1 MGFPWKGAF
10 MTSSVTKHRGPHRAV
25 NDAMTSDDALRAEI
39 ALLRAENASLTAAL
53 ADMEHVAQRD
63 VLTTLFNRRYFL
75 TALQQRIARV
85 ARYKER
91 VAILYVDVDGLK
103 TINDRLGHAAGDKV
117 LAAIARALQD
127 ATRESDVVA
136 RIGGDEFAL
145 LIDHVDVAAA
155 RAKMAALRHTLT
167 ITECRFHGENLALSA
182 AFGLS
187 MIDPKDTAEDL
198 LRRADNDM
206 YRAKRSDDD
215 IAGRPP
221 GS

>member
-1 MGFPWKGAF
+1 MSGSISESRLRP
-10 MTSSVTKHRGPHRAV
+10 RAD
-25 NDAMTSDDALRAEI
+25 NDAIAGEAALRAE
-39 ALLRAENASLTAAL
+39 LDRLRAANAHLTAAL
-53 ADMEHVAQRD
+53 ADMEQAAQRD
-63 VLTTLFNRRYFL
+63 VLTALFNRRYFL

-85 ARYKER
+85 ARYHER

-103 TINDRLGHAAGDKV
+103 AINDRLGHGAGDQALV
-117 LAAIARALQD
+117 TMARALQS

-145 LIDHVDVAAA
+145 LIDHVDAAAA
-155 RAKMAALRHTLT
+155 RGKMATLRHALANAECYWG
-167 ITECRFHGENLALSA
+167 TERISLSA
-182 AFGLS
+182 AFGMT
-187 MIDPKDTAEDL
+187 MIDPRDTAEDL
-198 LRRADNDM
+198 LRRADTDM

>member
-1 MGFPWKGAF
+1 
-10 MTSSVTKHRGPHRAV
+10 MTASVPGSRQPPDPA
-25 NDAMTSDDALRAEI
+25 NDATSTDDALRAEVERLREAN
-39 ALLRAENASLTAAL
+39 ALLSAAL
-53 ADMEHVAQRD
+53 ADMEYAAQRD

-91 VAILYVDVDGLK
+91 VAILFVDVDGLK
-103 TINDRLGHAAGDKV
+103 AINDRLGHGAGDRA
-117 LAAIARALQD
+117 LAAIAHALQS

-145 LIDHVDVAAA
+145 LIDHVDAAAA
-155 RAKMAALRHTLT
+155 RAKTGALRNALSAS
-167 ITECRFHGENLALSA
+167 ECYWGSERIRLSA
-182 AFGLS
+182 AFG
-187 MIDPKDTAEDL
+187 MAIIDARDTAEDL
-198 LRRADNDM
+198 MRRADSDM

>member
-1 MGFPWKGAF
+1 
-10 MTSSVTKHRGPHRAV
+10 MTSNAPEQRQPPRADNYSATS
-25 NDAMTSDDALRAEI
+25 NDALHAEIDRLRAD
-39 ALLRAENASLTAAL
+39 NARLTAAL
-53 ADMEHVAQRD
+53 ADMEQAAQRD

-85 ARYKER
+85 ARYQER

-103 TINDRLGHAAGDKV
+103 AINDRLGHGAGDQT
-117 LAAIARALQD
+117 LTAIARALHS

-145 LIDHVDVAAA
+145 LIDHVDAAAA
-155 RAKMAALRHTLT
+155 RAKMGALRNALSAAQCYWGHER
-167 ITECRFHGENLALSA
+167 IKLSA
-182 AFGLS
+182 AFGMA
-187 MIDPKDTAEDL
+187 MIDARDTAEDL
-198 LRRADNDM
+198 MRRADTDM